1 MIMGKVKNLGG
12 NSMNEL
18 QKAIEEKDELD
29 ENYQLPLYALFLLAE
44 LQDKESFPK
53 IMEFVS

>member
-44 LQDKESFPK
+44 L
-53 IMEFVS
+53 